1 MKVTKCIIPIAG
13 KGTRRLPITKTIS
26 KEMFPILNEPT
37 ILLQVKEC
45 LQSGIEEIIFV
56 VNKDN
61 YDLVK
66 SFFSENKELE
76 EFLEGNSKKELLTDL
91 NEIIAKIKFHY
102 VFQDENIRGTAGAIY
117 AAREYI
123 KDEYFG
129 VLFGD
134 DLYDSEEP
142 VLSQVIKSAEKYNC
156 SVIGVSEVEE
166 ELKNYYYLVKY
177 KEDNILDSFAK
188 NAEEKENASNH
199 KMLGRMV
206 LHSAFLD
213 KVLESQIH
221 DDNEYFIPD
230 VLELLNEEIRTVK
243 CSGIYY
249 NIGNLL
255 GFVKANIAYGLK
267 NDKIKEDLLDF
278 IKNQIDK

>member
-1 MKVTKCIIPIAG
+1 MKVKKCIIPIAG
-13 KGTRRLPITKTIS
+13 KGTRRLPITKTVS

-37 ILLQVKEC
+37 ILLLVKEC
-45 LQSGIEEIIFV
+45 LKSGIEEIIFV

-61 YDLVK
+61 YKLLK

-76 EFLEGNSKKELLTDL
+76 KFLEGNNKKELLSEL
-91 NEIIAKIKFHY
+91 NEIITKIKFRY
-102 VFQDENIRGTAGAIY
+102 VFQNENIRGTAGAIF
-117 AAREYI
+117 ASRRYI
-123 KDEYFG
+123 KNEYFA

-142 VLSQVIKSAEKYNC
+142 VLSQVIKEAEKYNC

-177 KEDNILDSFAK
+177 KKDNILDYFVR
-188 NAEEKENASNH
+188 NNNEKEQASNH

-206 LHSAFLD
+206 LNSTFFD
-213 KVLESQIH
+213 KVLESQKH

-230 VLELLNEEIRTVK
+230 VLELLNEEIRTLK
-243 CSGIYY
+243 CNGIYY
-249 NIGNLL
+249 NIGNIL
-255 GFVKANIAYGLK
+255 GFIKANIAYGLK

-278 IKNQIDK
+278 IKNQIDR